1 MPKVDKKGLVEV
13 ANGGTLFLDEI
24 GNLPIALQPKL
35 LRLIEES
42 TFRKVGGIK
51 DIQVQVRIIAVTNAN
66 IEEEINRG
74 TFREDLF
81 YRLNVI
87 PIILPPLRERGE
99 DVLLLASYFLHA
111 LKKEMKKEV
120 TGFTPAACK
129 EMLQHD
135 WPGNIRELR
144 NLIEREVLFSRSGWL
159 SLSGLNCQPI
169 APSTARDQE
178 IVTLRE
184 MERQYI
190 EKVLNLTHNNKS
202 KAARLLGISRT
213 TLREKTQYDHF

>member
-1 MPKVDKKGLVEV
+1 
-13 ANGGTLFLDEI
+13 
-24 GNLPIALQPKL
+24 PISLQPKL

-51 DIQVQVRIIAVTNAN
+51 DIKVRVRIIAATNAN
-66 IEEEINRG
+66 LEEEIDKG
-74 TFREDLF
+74 SFREDLF

-87 PIILPPLRERGE
+87 PIILPPLRDRGE
-99 DVLLLASYFLHA
+99 DVLLLANYFLHT
-111 LKKEMKKEV
+111 LKKELKKEIS
-120 TGFTPAACK
+120 GFTPAACK
-129 EMLQHD
+129 DMLQHG

-144 NLIEREVLFSRSGWL
+144 NLIEREVLFSRTGWL
-159 SLSGLNCQPI
+159 TLHGLNCPP
-169 APSTARDQE
+169 AVSPPERNQE

-190 EKVLNLTHNNKS
+190 EKVLNLTNNNKS

-213 TLREKTQYDHF
+213 TLREKMQTDQI